1 MTSSAPVI
9 AAESVLVRQVVDFVR
24 WVGDGRKLT
33 QKGAITL
40 ADARVLLDRLGT
52 GDELDPAIGER
63 VFKTKSSVELLGLSL
78 IVEWAKAARLVRV
91 VRGRLVPVKKA
102 VVLLDRP
109 AELWMALFEVFGRLG
124 PAFLP
129 SGFGESFL
137 RSEFAAGVDV
147 LLSVLY
153 GRDGAVGLDELCDL
167 AWHTV
172 TAPYV
177 LDDATDIQLS
187 TARRMNDRD
196 VRRTLGTLARLGAV
210 TLTEDSAE
218 LTAAGRRGT
227 RRLRGEPEP
236 GDPVHQITVTLAEV
250 ADPPVWRRLLIPA
263 AMPLSRLHDVIQTAM
278 GWQDHHLHSFT
289 DSSRSYGLPDPD
301 LEFTDERSVRLGDL
315 DIGCGAIDYTYDF
328 GDGWEHEIV
337 IEALGAA
344 QPGESYPRC
353 IGGEGACPPE
363 DCGGSPGYAHLREVL
378 ADPGDAEHDDM
389 VRWLGVEHA
398 REFDP
403 TAFDIELVNRTL
415 RAGRWASQR
424 CDQRL

>member
-1 MTSSAPVI
+1 MTGVTPVA
-9 AAESVLVRQVVDFVR
+9 AAESVLVRQVVDYVR

-40 ADARVLLDRLGT
+40 ADARVLIDLLGT
-52 GDELDPAIGER
+52 GDELDPAIGAR
-63 VFKTKSSVELLGLSL
+63 VFKTKSSVDLLGLSL

-91 VRGRLVPVKKA
+91 VRGRLVPVKKVA
-102 VVLLDRP
+102 ALLERP
-109 AELWMALFEVFGRLG
+109 VELWMALFEVFGRLG

-129 SGFGESFL
+129 SGWSESFL
-137 RSEFAAGVDV
+137 RREFAAGFDE
-147 LLSVLY
+147 LRSALY

-167 AWHTV
+167 VWHTV

-210 TLTEDSAE
+210 TLTDDSAE
-218 LTAAGRRGT
+218 LTEAGRRGT
-227 RRLRGEPEP
+227 RRLRGEPEL

-250 ADPPVWRRLLIPA
+250 TDPPVWRRLLIPA
-263 AMPLSRLHDVIQTAM
+263 TMSLSGLHNVIQTVM
-278 GWQDHHLHSFT
+278 GWQDYHLHSFT
-289 DSSRSYGLPDPD
+289 DGNRTYGLPDPE

-315 DIGCGAIDYTYDF
+315 DSDSDCGAIGYTYDF

-344 QPGESYPRC
+344 VAGESYPRC
-353 IGGEGACPPE
+353 IGGEGACQPE
-363 DCGGSPGYAHLREVL
+363 DCGGPPGYAHLREVL

-389 VRWLGVEHA
+389 VQWL
-398 REFDP
+398 
-403 TAFDIELVNRTL
+403 
-415 RAGRWASQR
+415 
-424 CDQRL
+424 